1 LTDLFSF
8 TFGAGLTAFP
18 SGVMSDPN
26 LLAFVFAVAKRLDNP
41 APGTLFSS
49 FDLNCCSRIA
59 LGRRTCAGFVGK
71 GVEEKTC
78 AVSSSGLS
86 CRRRSDGLLVCD
98 WVRSASGA
106 AFEEAC
112 RDDLLGDEDGELIVV
127 IARPSTSLAKTC
139 HPSRY
144 AISYVDFFSE

>member
-8 TFGAGLTAFP
+8 TFGGGLTALP
-18 SGVMSDPN
+18 SGVVSDPN
-26 LLAFVFAVAKRLDNP
+26 LLAFVFAVAKRPDNP

-49 FDLNCCSRIA
+49 FDPSCRSRIA

-71 GVEEKTC
+71 GVEEKTR

-112 RDDLLGDEDGELIVV
+112 RDDLLGEEDGELIVV
-127 IARPSTSLAKTC
+127 VWPGTFLPKTH
-139 HPSRY
+139 HPKPVCNQLCR
-144 AISYVDFFSE
+144 FFGE

>member
-1 LTDLFSF
+1 LTDLFSL
-8 TFGAGLTAFP
+8 TFGAGFPALP
-18 SGVMSDPN
+18 SGVTSDPN

-41 APGTLFSS
+41 TPGKLFSS
-49 FDLNCCSRIA
+49 FDPSCRSRIA

-86 CRRRSDGLLVCD
+86 CRRRSDGLLVSD

-106 AFEEAC
+106 ALEEVC
-112 RDDLLGDEDGELIVV
+112 RDDLLGEEGGELIVV
-127 IARPSTSLAKTC
+127 VARPSTALPKHATQTG
-139 HPSRY
+139 
-144 AISYVDFFSE
+144 VQLVV